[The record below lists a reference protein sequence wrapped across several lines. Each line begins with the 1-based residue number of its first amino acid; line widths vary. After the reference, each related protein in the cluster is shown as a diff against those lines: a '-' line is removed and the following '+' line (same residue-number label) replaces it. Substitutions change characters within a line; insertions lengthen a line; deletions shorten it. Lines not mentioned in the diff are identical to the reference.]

1 MCACLC
7 LSDLSWRNSEECLRS
22 LALESIQFQ
31 SHLSA
36 TCSEVEP
43 RSKLLCLKNHESV
56 NDDMVHKAVGRV
68 FSTYAELG
76 KCCLLIL

>member
-1 MCACLC
+1 MGACLC
-7 LSDLSWRNSEECLRS
+7 LSDLSWRNNEGCLRS
-22 LALESIQFQ
+22 LALESIQFE

-36 TCSEVEP
+36 TCSALEP
-43 RSKLLCLKNHESV
+43 RSKLLCLRNHQSV

-68 FSTYAELG
+68 FSTYSVLS